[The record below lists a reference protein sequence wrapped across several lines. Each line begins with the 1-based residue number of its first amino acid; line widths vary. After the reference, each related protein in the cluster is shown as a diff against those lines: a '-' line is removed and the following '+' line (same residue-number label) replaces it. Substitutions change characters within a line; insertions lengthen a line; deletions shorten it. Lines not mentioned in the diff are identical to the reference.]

1 MLDGLFGGQ
10 GSRSLLGIDI
20 SSSAVKLLEL
30 SRTGDKYRVE
40 SYAVMSLPA
49 HSVVEKNIAEVE
61 AVGEVVRAVH
71 ARSKS
76 KLKRA
81 AVAVPGSAVITKIL
95 HMPAGMH
102 ENALETQ
109 ISLEADQYIPYPLD
123 EVALDFEVLGEL
135 DDSPDQVEVM
145 LVACRRDN
153 VDTRVEALDIAGIDP
168 KIVDVEAYAVERSF
182 ELISQQIG
190 CDENTVVAIVD
201 VGASMTSLTVVV
213 AGETVYTR
221 DQMFGGRQLTEEIQR
236 RYGLTAE
243 EAGLAKKQGG
253 LSDDYDS
260 EVLAPFREAV
270 IQQVSRSL
278 QFFYSASQ
286 YSNVD
291 IILLAGGV
299 AAMQGLAEMVEE
311 RVEVSTVIAN
321 PFAAMAVA
329 PGVDAMKLTSD
340 APAMLIACGLALR
353 SFD

>member
-30 SRTGDKYRVE
+30 SRSGDKHRVE
-40 SYAVMSLPA
+40 SCAVMSLPA

-61 AVGEVVRAVH
+61 AVGEIVRAVH

-76 KLKRA
+76 KQKRA

-95 HMPAGMH
+95 HMPAGMN

-123 EVALDFEVLGEL
+123 EVALDFEV
-135 DDSPDQVEVM
+135 M
-145 LVACRRDN
+145 LVACRSDN
-153 VDTRVEALDIAGIDP
+153 VDTRVEALEIAGIEP
-168 KIVDVEAYAVERSF
+168 QVVDVEAYAVERSF
-182 ELISQQIG
+182 DLIAKQIG

-201 VGASMTSLTVVV
+201 VGASTTSLTVVV

-286 YSNVD
+286 YSGVD

-321 PFAAMAVA
+321 PFASMAVA

>member
-30 SRTGDKYRVE
+30 SRNGEKYRVE

-61 AVGEVVRAVH
+61 AVGEIVRAVH

-81 AVAVPGSAVITKIL
+81 AVAVPGSAVITKVL

-135 DDSPDQVEVM
+135 EDSPDQVEVM

-153 VDTRVEALDIAGIDP
+153 VDTRVEALDVAGIEP
-168 KIVDVEAYAVERSF
+168 KVVDVEAYAVERSF
-182 ELISQQIG
+182 ELIAKQIG
-190 CDENTVVAIVD
+190 CDENTVVAIID

-213 AGETVYTR
+213 TGETVYTR

-286 YSNVD
+286 YSSVD

-311 RVEVSTVIAN
+311 RVEINTVIAN

>member
-1 MLDGLFGGQ
+1 MFGGQ

>member
-153 VDTRVEALDIAGIDP
+153 VDARVEALDL
-168 KIVDVEAYAVERSF
+168 S
-182 ELISQQIG
+182 LIHI
-190 CDENTVVAIVD
+190 
-201 VGASMTSLTVVV
+201 
-213 AGETVYTR
+213 
-221 DQMFGGRQLTEEIQR
+221 
-236 RYGLTAE
+236 
-243 EAGLAKKQGG
+243 
-253 LSDDYDS
+253 
-260 EVLAPFREAV
+260 
-270 IQQVSRSL
+270 
-278 QFFYSASQ
+278 
-286 YSNVD
+286 
-291 IILLAGGV
+291 
-299 AAMQGLAEMVEE
+299 
-311 RVEVSTVIAN
+311 
-321 PFAAMAVA
+321 
-329 PGVDAMKLTSD
+329 
-340 APAMLIACGLALR
+340 
-353 SFD
+353 